1 MEFTGEFYVPEQHG
15 NLELEHVHRYLQATQ
30 IVAGKSVL
38 DIACGEGYGSLLL
51 AASATTVTGVDIS
64 EEVIAHARER
74 YARDNLTFLV
84 GDCSKMPV
92 TDHSVDVV
100 VSFETIEHHDQHEA
114 MMREI
119 KRVLRPDGCLMM
131 STPDRLHYSIEP
143 DTSNP
148 FHVKELLE
156 DEFKSLIRS
165 HFRKAAFFGQRIA
178 YGSTMFSDEGAQ
190 PSRCYWKDAR
200 SGEIFSGNNRPLY
213 WIALASDTDLPEVA
227 VGLFEQPIDEAD
239 TVNAWR
245 AATVSA
251 QQAVAGAQQAV
262 ASAQQAEAAARTQAD
277 ELRAI
282 VARSRAAARRAQ
294 GKLAGLAEEI
304 AAQRQQ
310 LDQLTATVA
319 QRGATIAAQGETVA
333 SQEEELVLLRPVAEE
348 LRALRSSRLIS
359 LRDAVKQG
367 PLSLRK
373 IARVGKRSLALVFPR
388 VGRQRPPRATPSA
401 PSPEQVPGFDPAFY
415 LKAYPDVAA
424 AGCDPLEHYL
434 QFGRS
439 EGRLPRA
446 PRAPTDD
453 EQLPEFD
460 VPAQARDYLPL
471 VSIIVPAYNHAEFL
485 EDRLTSIYSQ
495 TYSGP
500 VEVLLLDDASA
511 DRSLEILRKF
521 AERYPART
529 TVVANLE
536 NSGSAFRQWRKGLAL
551 ARGEVVWIAESDD
564 LCDLGFLDTLVPL
577 MANPAIMLA
586 FAKTLFFRE
595 TTDKVVFTLEEYLH
609 DLVDLRFDVE
619 WVRSAKDLV
628 LAGFYDRNLIPNV
641 SGALLRHPG
650 EMPFLDDEAWQ
661 AMQLA
666 GDWLFYLELI
676 KGGLVAFSPETT
688 DYHRSSEATLTSQV
702 GKTSRLAVEIE
713 QVRTAATQIC
723 GLSAVPPRFRTGTPS
738 RFAGRS

>member
-1 MEFTGEFYVPEQHG
+1 
-15 NLELEHVHRYLQATQ
+15 
-30 IVAGKSVL
+30 
-38 DIACGEGYGSLLL
+38 
-51 AASATTVTGVDIS
+51 
-64 EEVIAHARER
+64 
-74 YARDNLTFLV
+74 
-84 GDCSKMPV
+84 
-92 TDHSVDVV
+92 
-100 VSFETIEHHDQHEA
+100 
-114 MMREI
+114 
-119 KRVLRPDGCLMM
+119 M
-131 STPDRLHYSIEP
+131 STPDKLRYSVEP
-143 DTSNP
+143 GTSNP
-148 FHVKELLE
+148 FHIKELFE
-156 DEFKSLIRS
+156 DEFKSLIRA
-165 HFRKAAFFGQRIA
+165 HFRNAAFFGQRIA
-178 YGSTMFSDEGAQ
+178 YGSTIFSDGGVQ
-190 PSRCYWKDAR
+190 PARCYWKDGG
-200 SGEIFSGNNRPLY
+200 SGEISSGNNRPLY
-213 WIALASDTDLPEVA
+213 WITLASDGPLPELA
-227 VGLFEQPIDEAD
+227 VGIFEQPIDDSE

-245 AATVSA
+245 AA
-251 QQAVAGAQQAV
+251 AV
-262 ASAQQAEAAARTQAD
+262 SAQQAEAAARTQAD
-277 ELRAI
+277 ELRTI

-500 VEVLLLDDASA
+500 VEVLLLDDAST

-564 LCDLGFLDTLVPL
+564 LCDLGFLDTLVPV

-628 LAGFYDRNLIPNV
+628 LAGFYDRNLVPNV

-650 EMPFLDDEAWQ
+650 EMRFLDDENWQ

-688 DYHRSSEATLTSQV
+688 DYHRSNEATLTSQV

-713 QVRTAATQIC
+713 QVRTAATRIY
-723 GLSAVPPRFRTGTPS
+723 GLSAVPPRFRTGSPS